1 MEFRVRVAN
10 TGDAEGIARVQ
21 VQSWRSTYTGI
32 VPSAYLK
39 ALDVMERTKGW
50 MTVIEG
56 GQAAMLVA
64 ESAGEVFGFCCG
76 GGLRD
81 VQPGAVEAY
90 DGELYAIYVL
100 AARQGSGAGRRLTET
115 LEGVLRRQGFGRVLT
130 WVLKDNPAVGFY
142 RRLGGVWV
150 AEKTIEIGGEML
162 VEVAYGWPIG
172 NATNV
177 AE

>member
-1 MEFRVRVAN
+1 MEFRVRVAHA
-10 TGDAEGIARVQ
+10 GDAEAIARVQ

-32 VPSAYLK
+32 VPAAYLR
-39 ALDVMERTKGW
+39 ALDVLERTKGW
-50 MTVIEG
+50 IKVIEG
-56 GQAAMLVA
+56 GQAAMFVA

-81 VQPGAVEAY
+81 AQLGGTEGY

-100 AARQGSGAGRRLTET
+100 AARQGSGAGRRLTER
-115 LEGVLRRQGFGRVLT
+115 LEGALRGQGVQRILT

-142 RRLGGVWV
+142 RRVGAVWV

-162 VEVAYGWPIG
+162 VEVAYGWPIR